1 MRRILLDRPVNN
13 PINLELY
20 TKAKDKVWDN
30 YHEYI
35 KNDGYLSPQ
44 NFYNLLDDFI
54 LILLSHIV
62 MDTLDSMEN
71 YVFGSICEEKNIEF
85 RYEWPF
91 SFDLDRYLEFRAK
104 MGLRTHGV
112 KEEIKNNRWVNG
124 Q

>member
-13 PINLELY
+13 PINLELFER
-20 TKAKDKVWDN
+20 AKDQACESYLKMK
-30 YHEYI
+30 Y
-35 KNDGYLSPQ
+35 DGFISRSD
-44 NFYNLLDDFI
+44 FEILLDDFI
-54 LILLSHIV
+54 LFLLSHIV

-104 MGLRTHGV
+104 MGLRTHGI

>member
-20 TKAKDKVWDN
+20 SKAKDKVWDN

-35 KNDGYLSPQ
+35 KNDGYLSPK

-54 LILLSHIV
+54 LILLNHIV

-71 YVFGSICEEKNIEF
+71 YVFGSICEEKNINF

>member
-1 MRRILLDRPVNN
+1 LDRPVNN

-20 TKAKDKVWDN
+20 SKAKDKVWDN

-35 KNDGYLSPQ
+35 KNDGYLSPK

-54 LILLSHIV
+54 LILLNHIV

-71 YVFGSICEEKNIEF
+71 YVFGSICEEKNINF